1 MVARA
6 PGVAGTAA
14 AWMRTAWMQL
24 DVLHGTQRLHV
35 LQQPL
40 QPLPPPLHGLMQR
53 PLPLHGLMQRPL
65 LLPPRLPQRLL
76 LPKPGRSNFGE
87 CSWDPCG
94 SCLRSVLLLG
104 CLCMPYTARPRMK
117 GFPRP

>member
-35 LQQPL
+35 LQ
-40 QPLPPPLHGLMQR
+40 R

-76 LPKPGRSNFGE
+76 LPKPGRSDFGE

>member
-6 PGVAGTAA
+6 LGVARTAA
-14 AWMRTAWMQL
+14 AWMKAAWMQL

-40 QPLPPPLHGLMQR
+40 QPLPLPLPLDGLMQR
-53 PLPLHGLMQRPL
+53 
-65 LLPPRLPQRLL
+65 PPRLPQRLL
-76 LPKPGRSNFGE
+76 LPKPGRSDFGE

-104 CLCMPYTARPRMK
+104 CLCMPYTACPLMK

>member
-1 MVARA
+1 
-6 PGVAGTAA
+6 
-14 AWMRTAWMQL
+14 MQL
-24 DVLHGTQRLHV
+24 DVLHGTPRLHV

-40 QPLPPPLHGLMQR
+40 QPQ

-65 LLPPRLPQRLL
+65 SLHGLMQRPRRLPRRLPQRLL
-76 LPKPGRSNFGE
+76 LPKPGRSDFGE

-94 SCLRSVLLLG
+94 SFLRSVLLLG
-104 CLCMPYTARPRMK
+104 CLCMPYTACPRMK